1 MPPVGKD
8 KIETQ
13 RGFAGPAI
21 PMRIDTPVTALQ
33 RTCLPQTALV
43 PSDWFVHVE
52 TIGAAVPC
60 CSWKNG
66 TLQVEQPPNQPAL
79 LSPRRPGGRSATL
92 QSRLAQK
99 KVWLARCCFKSTLT
113 RQNMDFSHSLVL
125 IENHAPPFPWV
136 VETGTCC

>member
-13 RGFAGPAI
+13 RGFAGPVI

-33 RTCLPQTALV
+33 RTCLPQAALV

-79 LSPRRPGGRSATL
+79 PADQGGGVQLS
-92 QSRLAQK
+92 
-99 KVWLARCCFKSTLT
+99 
-113 RQNMDFSHSLVL
+113 SLVWHKRRSGWL
-125 IENHAPPFPWV
+125 DAASNPHSQDKTWTFRILWF
-136 VETGTCC
+136 